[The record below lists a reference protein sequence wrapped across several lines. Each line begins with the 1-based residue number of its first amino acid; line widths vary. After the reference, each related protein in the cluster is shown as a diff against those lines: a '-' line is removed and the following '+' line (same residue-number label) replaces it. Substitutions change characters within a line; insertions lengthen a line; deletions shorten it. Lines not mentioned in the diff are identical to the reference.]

1 MTEKPDYFKNQIL
14 LKLSM
19 AENIMKV
26 FYSYIIQ
33 KKKTVILNSR
43 EEKKLYTKVKDA
55 AIKKTEL
62 LYNFEKCM
70 QQKKK
75 VIYLTVIL
83 EIFSL
88 GS

>member
-1 MTEKPDYFKNQIL
+1 MTEKPDYF
-14 LKLSM
+14 
-19 AENIMKV
+19 ENIMKV

-43 EEKKLYTKVKDA
+43 EEKKLYMKVKDA

-75 VIYLTVIL
+75 SNLLDRDPRNIL
-83 EIFSL
+83 FRVMILDTETKKM
-88 GS
+88 

>member
-1 MTEKPDYFKNQIL
+1 MTEKPDYF
-14 LKLSM
+14 
-19 AENIMKV
+19 ENIMKV

-43 EEKKLYTKVKDA
+43 EEKKLYMKVKDA

-75 VIYLTVIL
+75 SNLFDRDPRNIL
-83 EIFSL
+83 FRVMILDTETKKM
-88 GS
+88 

>member
-1 MTEKPDYFKNQIL
+1 MTEKPDYF
-14 LKLSM
+14 
-19 AENIMKV
+19 ENIMKV

-43 EEKKLYTKVKDA
+43 EEKKLYMKVKDA

-62 LYNFEKCM
+62 LYNFDKCM

-75 VIYLTVIL
+75 SNLFDRDPRNIL
-83 EIFSL
+83 FRVMILDTETKKM
-88 GS
+88 

>member
-1 MTEKPDYFKNQIL
+1 MTEKPDYF
-14 LKLSM
+14 
-19 AENIMKV
+19 ENIMKV

-33 KKKTVILNSR
+33 KKKKVILNSR
-43 EEKKLYTKVKDA
+43 EEKKLYMKVKDA

-75 VIYLTVIL
+75 SNLFDRDPRNIL
-83 EIFSL
+83 FRVMILDTETKKM
-88 GS
+88 

>member
-1 MTEKPDYFKNQIL
+1 MTEKPDYF
-14 LKLSM
+14 
-19 AENIMKV
+19 ENIMKV

-43 EEKKLYTKVKDA
+43 EEKKLYMKVKDA

-75 VIYLTVIL
+75 SNLFDRDPRNILFRVIIL
-83 EIFSL
+83 DTETKKM
-88 GS
+88 